1 VARPRGPGH
10 GPFRRR
16 GFNSSREGQKQ
27 EVGGQQSR
35 QQLRWHAMFVPP
47 PALHSHQQQGS
58 TQPEGGVGQ
67 LGQFVVAP
75 SQVTDVAPTVHDE
88 LPAQLMKQ
96 PEPGQF
102 CCAVQALASSISTV
116 RSGSSPAE
124 AAATAVGAE
133 AQAGARNNGAPSP
146 GGATSAAT
154 SGEATSRTSTRTR
167 RTGVNMA
174 RTSLG
179 AVFPTPSRVVRP
191 PLGQGLEASE
201 KKQENLTR
209 R

>member
-1 VARPRGPGH
+1 
-10 GPFRRR
+10 
-16 GFNSSREGQKQ
+16 
-27 EVGGQQSR
+27 
-35 QQLRWHAMFVPP
+35 MFVPP
-47 PALHSHQQQGS
+47 PALHSHQQHGS
-58 TQPEGGVGQ
+58 IHPEGGVGQ

-75 SQVTDVAPTVHDE
+75 SHVTDVAPTVHDE

-116 RSGSSPAE
+116 SSGSSPTE

-133 AQAGARNNGAPSP
+133 AQAGARNKGAAST

-154 SGEATSRTSTRTR
+154 SGEATSKTSTRTR

-179 AVFPTPSRVVRP
+179 AVFTTPSRVVRP
-191 PLGQGLEASE
+191 PLGQGLDPQKARKSTWPEDSTHTSACLL
-201 KKQENLTR
+201 NPGPLTGR
-209 R
+209 RGRGVRFT